1 MLDIFQE
8 AVRAF
13 PHGAKLPGTGYTIK
27 GLGERQGEDAIVY
40 LVPNREQP
48 TKPSQKGFTASEL
61 RLAYHQL
68 SNSGEFSRAWF
79 NSEMKECAKGAPCN
93 FLALGAVF
101 VGLNLAEKKHG
112 LFSLRQATRG
122 NE

>member
-1 MLDIFQE
+1 MDIFGE

-13 PHGAKLPGTGYTIK
+13 PHGAKLAGTGYTIK
-27 GLGERQGEDAIVY
+27 GLGRRLGEDAIVC
-40 LVPNREQP
+40 LVPNMEDP
-48 TKPSQKGFTASEL
+48 TKPSQKGFTGSEL
-61 RLAYHQL
+61 RFAYHQL
-68 SNSGEFSRAWF
+68 SNSGEFGRAWF

-93 FLALGAVF
+93 FLAIGAVF

-112 LFSLRQATRG
+112 LFSLRRATQG